1 MVPFLFPEIIDVIV
15 DNLHTDKSSLRACG
29 LTARTWLPSSRYHLF
44 AKVTLR
50 PSNILSFTKLLEY
63 PLNNIAPMV
72 RHLAV
77 ELETDKENTILG
89 ASLVLPLLPSITAH
103 LRMIKSLSLAR
114 IDWSQCSPEILQNT
128 LSNLGVVETLELNR
142 VAVRGPEGAVD
153 LLCAFPLLKGI
164 SIDHLLYSDGYH
176 HSSTLTRHRQRPSF
190 VINFINLHLPPPIA
204 LMAWLLRPTPI
215 IHAIRCMSLVMHYDT
230 ALAKILSSAG
240 ATIRQI
246 EIDLHAGFGQG
257 ILGELLCSLSPDD
270 KYRLHTPVSQITHLL
285 LISRNAP
292 SFNRSTSTKFIYL
305 RTLVA

>member
-1 MVPFLFPEIIDVIV
+1 MVPFLFPEITDVIV

-44 AKVTLR
+44 ARVTLR

-63 PLNNIAPMV
+63 PLNNIAPVV

-77 ELETDKENTILG
+77 ELDTDKKTILG

-128 LSNLGVVETLELNR
+128 LSNLGGVETLELNR
-142 VAVRGPEGAVD
+142 VTVRGPEGAVD

-164 SIDHLLYSDGYH
+164 SINSLNYSVGYNR
-176 HSSTLTRHRQRPSF
+176 SLTLTRHRRRPSF
-190 VINFINLHLPPPIA
+190 VINSINLYMPPPIA
-204 LMAWLLRPTPI
+204 LMVWLLKPIPI
-215 IHAIRCMSLVMHYDT
+215 IHAIRCMSLVMDYDT
-230 ALAKILSSAG
+230 ALAKILASAG

-246 EIDLHAGFGQG
+246 EIDLNVAFGQS
-257 ILGELLCSLSPDD
+257 ILGELLRSLSSDD
-270 KYRLHTPVSQITHLL
+270 RHRPRI
-285 LISRNAP
+285 P
-292 SFNRSTSTKFIYL
+292 FL
-305 RTLVA
+305 R